1 MLSNA
6 CLGIV
11 SSSITFILPSCCIS
25 YLIFEPI
32 HSSSM
37 KTWLYVSHFN
47 WACWSSKA
55 LRCSPSN
62 STVSTS
68 THISLLSLLSL
79 LSLKNFLMTL
89 GKTFFLSQW
98 IKYKIFFPGGNFSAS
113 MRALAFINSV
123 FPLPGPPMISCFFG
137 PSNAASWSIVNTGAH
152 RFLRGRARI
161 LTFPPARFS
170 HSSLSRFVQLS
181 PSRNPLWLLS
191 NNFESSFS
199 PVTLSA
205 LAKPRSVRVLAVST
219 IISFF
224 FASVTLFMNLVMLSM
239 SMMYTVQRYWNI
251 FVSSPAI
258 LFPRRN
264 FLSERWS
271 LRTFKRFALQAVTLT
286 LLRVC
291 KASLNETLAI
301 GRLTWDIMYLHQ
313 RKRWGCSTSLI
324 LRKRP
329 LAKFPRCLKVSKV

>member
-1 MLSNA
+1 
-6 CLGIV
+6 
-11 SSSITFILPSCCIS
+11 
-25 YLIFEPI
+25 
-32 HSSSM
+32 
-37 KTWLYVSHFN
+37 
-47 WACWSSKA
+47 
-55 LRCSPSN
+55 
-62 STVSTS
+62 
-68 THISLLSLLSL
+68 
-79 LSLKNFLMTL
+79 
-89 GKTFFLSQW
+89 
-98 IKYKIFFPGGNFSAS
+98 
-113 MRALAFINSV
+113 
-123 FPLPGPPMISCFFG
+123 MISCFFG
-137 PSNAASWSIVNTGAH
+137 PSNTASWSIVNTGAH
-152 RFLRGRARI
+152 CFLFLLTGRARI

-199 PVTLSA
+199 PVTSSA

-313 RKRWGCSTSLI
+313 R
-324 LRKRP
+324 
-329 LAKFPRCLKVSKV
+329 